1 MLKPNNAM
9 DFYLFT
15 KKKKKSAMDL
25 FNLSTQKNNNNSYI

>member
-15 KKKKKSAMDL
+15 KKKSAMNL
-25 FNLSTQKNNNNSYI
+25 FNLSTQKNNNNNYI

>member
-15 KKKKKSAMDL
+15 KKKKKKKKCNG
-25 FNLSTQKNNNNSYI
+25 FVQFKHPKK

>member
-15 KKKKKSAMDL
+15 KKSAMNL
-25 FNLSTQKNNNNSYI
+25 FNLSTQKNNNNNYI

>member
-15 KKKKKSAMDL
+15 KKKKKKKKKCNG
-25 FNLSTQKNNNNSYI
+25 FVQFKHPKK